1 MTFELSRRLTA
12 VPAGLERHPALAR
25 LDLQFCG
32 SGSEAQVSRGPLG
45 CGFPVV
51 GDHPW
56 LVALGFQGPGGGAA
70 RFMCSGALISDQ
82 HVVTSARCALGVGSL
97 HMTTARLGE
106 YDFHTK
112 RDCLWYAPDLCTEAV
127 DVPVGSM
134 LVHPEFEKHG
144 NDASPFDLAVVQ
156 LLKPIKPHY
165 GVLPICLPMFPP
177 RQPPHRQVALT
188 LGLSGGPQPE
198 GDSAATCCQCDRDRS
213 ATSHV
218 MDAQRLD
225 VFNVSSSAGAGCAY
239 RLLVRPAPSECGRP
253 GAAVTY
259 APVQPHVAWI
269 LDSIDRLA

>member
-1 MTFELSRRLTA
+1 MVFTWLSVLLALIGGPAAAAAAALSRRTAAGQRLTA

-82 HVVTSARCALGVGSL
+82 HVVTSARCALGVGSP
-97 HMTTARLGE
+97 A
-106 YDFHTK
+106 YD
-112 RDCLWYAPDLCTEAV
+112 
-127 DVPVGSM
+127 
-134 LVHPEFEKHG
+134 HG
-144 NDASPFDLAVVQ
+144 AS
-156 LLKPIKPHY
+156 
-165 GVLPICLPMFPP
+165 
-177 RQPPHRQVALT
+177 RRPPHRQVALT

-225 VFNVSSSAGAGCAY
+225 VFNASSSAGAGCAY
-239 RLLVRPAPSECGRP
+239 RLLSERPGRPARCLGAGAPCRADLGGPLVAADRFGTAFYLLGVASVRPAPSECGRP

>member
-1 MTFELSRRLTA
+1 MSCAPFSWCRCYWRWSAGRPAAAAAALSRRTAGGQRLTA

-70 RFMCSGALISDQ
+70 RFIVWTCS
-82 HVVTSARCALGVGSL
+82 TRRRRPARA
-97 HMTTARLGE
+97 
-106 YDFHTK
+106 
-112 RDCLWYAPDLCTEAV
+112 
-127 DVPVGSM
+127 
-134 LVHPEFEKHG
+134 
-144 NDASPFDLAVVQ
+144 
-156 LLKPIKPHY
+156 
-165 GVLPICLPMFPP
+165 
-177 RQPPHRQVALT
+177 
-188 LGLSGGPQPE
+188 
-198 GDSAATCCQCDRDRS
+198 
-213 ATSHV
+213 
-218 MDAQRLD
+218 
-225 VFNVSSSAGAGCAY
+225 CAY
-239 RLLVRPAPSECGRP
+239 RLLSERPGRPARCLGAGAPCRADLGGPLVAADRFGTAFYLLGVASVRPAPSECGRP